1 MLMTSLLTP
10 KTLSTG
16 KVELSI
22 CCIQAQ
28 RGEIFL
34 CTEAA
39 AAGQRRTVCGCM
51 FAVCVCVHE
60 VKVLRQAKA
69 MFYNTNARWTTLE
82 EEEAAARCPT
92 EHTCTHWHTQPSPRE
107 GGRGRGGRINTQLI
121 DRTNSVCKCFS
132 SCWHSG
138 AFCWGSQ
145 KLNERWQIWLHGVV
159 EIWDSCWSKDLKVMS
174 FQHKH
179 IKN

>member
-1 MLMTSLLTP
+1 MLMTSFLTA

-22 CCIQAQ
+22 CWIQAQ

-34 CTEAA
+34 CTAAA
-39 AAGQRRTVCGCM
+39 AAGQRRTACGCM
-51 FAVCVCVHE
+51 FAVCVCVCVHE

-69 MFYNTNARWTTLE
+69 MFYNTNTTNARWTTLE

-92 EHTCTHWHTQPSPRE
+92 EHTCTHWHTQPSLWE

-132 SCWHSG
+132 SCWPSG
-138 AFCWGSQ
+138 AFLLRQPEVKQ
-145 KLNERWQIWLHGVV
+145 KVTNLVAL
-159 EIWDSCWSKDLKVMS
+159 S
-174 FQHKH
+174 F
-179 IKN
+179 